1 MNMLTLILISL
12 VLLGLVL
19 VALGKD
25 RRTFDVAVALVLVLL
40 LAGLA

>member
-1 MNMLTLILISL
+1 MSILTLVLIGL
-12 VLLGLVL
+12 IVLGLVL
-19 VALGKD
+19 LVLGKD